1 MAEKHKIYSAGSGYW
16 RDFLWSVYDFVAN
29 QQTGI
34 VRFVN
39 NGGTDAINSG
49 SGFITPTAATDFGIG
64 SYIVIEPVTAS
75 QGGTRWQVK
84 FLAETNA
91 ASGNVNYGKAQMS
104 FSGGWDNAMETFNVS
119 TAVTDAELIVQ
130 WSIAA
135 EDSFYLSCSNS
146 DTFTNETGAQSYTY
160 FRALIWD
167 QDGSENSKLMGVYAG
182 GYIPVDID
190 SNLRPAVLMCRF
202 VNVLD
207 VGSSWGD
214 RTTTE
219 DYCLLPGNY
228 EHSGGGGVNAGFAGT
243 GDGTG
248 AVYYSSSPDG
258 AWANAPMLLTD
269 NTANKVVGAFGKF
282 SMLHGHSDR
291 ADGSTDAGLE
301 YMVSQAIMLRWKPSA

>member
-49 SGFITPTAATDFGIG
+49 SGFITPTAATDFGAG

-91 ASGNVNYGKAQMS
+91 ASGNVNYGKVQMS

-119 TAVTDAELIVQ
+119 TAVTDAELIAS
-130 WSIAA
+130 WSITAA
-135 EDSFYLSCSNS
+135 DSFYLSCSNS
-146 DTFTNETGAQSYTY
+146 DTFTNGAGSQSYSY

-167 QDGSENSKLMGVYAG
+167 QDAAENSKLMGSYAG
-182 GYIPVDID
+182 GYIPVDSD
-190 SNLRPAVLMCRF
+190 SNTKPAVLMCRYAQ
-202 VNVLD
+202 VLD
-207 VGSSWGD
+207 AGASWGD

-219 DYCLLPGNY
+219 DYCLLPGDY
-228 EHSGGGGVNAGFAGT
+228 EHSGAAGVNAGFAGT
-243 GDGTG
+243 GDTTG
-248 AVYYSSSPDG
+248 AIYFSSSPDG
-258 AWANAPMLLTD
+258 SWANAPMILSD
-269 NTANKVVGAFGKF
+269 NTANRTVGAFGKF
-282 SMLHGHSDR
+282 SMFHGHSDR
-291 ADGSTDAGLE
+291 ADGATDANLE